1 MNVHAILDIITV
13 SLAGAALRSHKFFSK
28 SIESPSLA
36 EHLDTTTV
44 QLPEIAGQGKY
55 EVGADTLV
63 GKLHPA
69 FYITQW
75 KGDEY
80 ATILYHH
87 GSAERPFDFRPGSP
101 STFKNIF
108 LRAKQPIQANL
119 IALCAPFHRTSMKDY
134 VTKLG
139 DLANFVAMLSV
150 SVKVI
155 DELVLHFKQRQCPR
169 VMIAGISLGG
179 WITNIHRAYYNT
191 ADVYVPLLA
200 GAALGD
206 IFTTSIYHRM
216 TGRLAHENPEV
227 LRRVLDFGN
236 EFEQVKDD
244 TVYPLLACYDQIVRY
259 DRQRACYGERLVK
272 TLEKGHITTALVPGD
287 LRAHIL
293 ARLDGAT
300 QE

>member
-13 SLAGAALRSHKFFSK
+13 SLAGAALRNHKFFGK

-36 EHLDTTTV
+36 EHLDTTKV

-63 GKLHPA
+63 GNVGPA

-87 GSAERPFDFRPGSP
+87 GSAERPFDFRRGSP
-101 STFKNIF
+101 TTFKNIF
-108 LRAKQPIQANL
+108 LRAKQPFQANL
-119 IALCAPFHRTSMKDY
+119 IALCAPFHRTSMKYY

-139 DLANFVAMLSV
+139 DLTNFVAMLSV

-155 DELVLHFKQRQCPR
+155 DALVLHFKQRQCPR
-169 VMIAGISLGG
+169 VMVSGISLGG

-200 GAALGD
+200 GATLGD
-206 IFTTSIYHRM
+206 IFTMSIYHRM
-216 TGRLAHENPEV
+216 TGRLAQENPEV
-227 LRRVLDFGN
+227 LRRVLNFEK
-236 EFEQVKDD
+236 EFKQVKDD
-244 TVYPLLACYDQIVRY
+244 NVYPLLACHDQIVRY
-259 DRQRACYGERLVK
+259 DRQRACYGERVIE
-272 TLEKGHITTALVPGD
+272 TLEKGHISAALVPGD

>member
-1 MNVHAILDIITV
+1 MNVHAILDNIAV
-13 SLAGAALRSHKFFSK
+13 SVSAVALRNHKFFSK
-28 SIESPSLA
+28 SIESRSLA
-36 EHLDTTTV
+36 EHLDNTTV

-63 GKLHPA
+63 GKLDPA
-69 FYITQW
+69 FYIAQW
-75 KGDEY
+75 KGDDY

-87 GSAERPFDFRPGSP
+87 GSNERPFDFRRGSP
-101 STFKNIF
+101 TTFKNIF

-119 IALCAPFHRTSMKDY
+119 IALCAPFHRTSIKYY

-169 VMIAGISLGG
+169 VMVSGISLGG

-206 IFTTSIYHRM
+206 IFTASIYHKL
-216 TGRLAHENPEV
+216 TGRLAQENPEV
-227 LRRVLDFGN
+227 LRRVLNFKN
-236 EFEQVKDD
+236 EFEQVNDD
-244 TVYPLLACYDQIVRY
+244 NVYPLLARHDQIVRY
-259 DRQRACYGERLVK
+259 DRQQVCYGNRAIE
-272 TLEKGHITTALVPGD
+272 TLEKGHITAALVPGD

-293 ARLDGAT
+293 THLDGAT

>member
-13 SLAGAALRSHKFFSK
+13 SLSGAALRSHKFFSR
-28 SIESPSLA
+28 SIECPSLV
-36 EHLDTTTV
+36 EHLDNTVV

-63 GKLHPA
+63 GNLDPA

-87 GSAERPFDFRPGSP
+87 GSNERPFDFRRGSP
-101 STFKNIF
+101 TTFKNIF
-108 LRAKQPIQANL
+108 LRTKQPIQANL
-119 IALCAPFHRTSMKDY
+119 IALCAPFHRTSITYY

-155 DELVLHFKQRQCPR
+155 DELVLYLKQRQCPR
-169 VMIAGISLGG
+169 VMVSGISLGG

-206 IFTTSIYHRM
+206 IFTTSIYRKM
-216 TGRLAHENPEV
+216 TGRLAQENPAV
-227 LRRVLDFGN
+227 LRRVLDFEN
-236 EFEQVKDD
+236 AFKQVETDN
-244 TVYPLLACYDQIVRY
+244 VYPLLARHDQIIRY
-259 DRQRACYGERLVK
+259 DRQRPCYGERRIT
-272 TLEKGHITTALVPGD
+272 TLEKGHVTAALVPGD

-293 ARLDGAT
+293 ARLDDAT
-300 QE
+300 QG